1 MRSFFAG
8 GWVRGLSVAHERTTG
23 GSTMEQTNDIAALME
38 RIKAQETRYEFDR
51 IDEELAMRMG
61 IYVVRRAKEMG
72 KPVATR
78 VTLNRRTLFAY
89 SMPGTKPE
97 SDNWIRRKENMSYAT
112 NGSSYYWECWC
123 ELGEHPFEWRGV
135 TYADYAPAGGC
146 FPLFM
151 KGVGMVGTLTIS
163 GMASHED
170 HALAFETVEKAVKGE
185 LGVDISGLF

>member
-1 MRSFFAG
+1 
-8 GWVRGLSVAHERTTG
+8 
-23 GSTMEQTNDIAALME
+23 MEQTNDIAELME
-38 RIKAQETRYEFDR
+38 RIKTQETMYEFDR
-51 IDEELAMRMG
+51 IDEDLALQMG
-61 IYVVRRAKEMG
+61 IYVVRRAKEIG

-78 VTLNRRTLFAY
+78 ITLNRRTLFAY

-146 FPLFM
+146 FPLFV

-170 HALAFETVEKAVKGE
+170 HALAYETVEKAVKGE